1 MLSLFFFCLH
11 SDLKEISNT
20 FTFFFFSLSFE
31 ATISV
36 WIPILFENIF
46 KLIFLVMAHF
56 SKMENGQSVGGLFLF
71 LFCFVLIHC
80 YVSMAI
86 NPNKTINYKIAI
98 KVQQVIN

>member
-1 MLSLFFFCLH
+1 
-11 SDLKEISNT
+11 
-20 FTFFFFSLSFE
+20 
-31 ATISV
+31 
-36 WIPILFENIF
+36 
-46 KLIFLVMAHF
+46 MAHF